1 MEQQNNLL
9 YTNEDF
15 KVLVETLQSITTHIP
30 EQTAGYVWSNYKKIS
45 GSNEN
50 QPCMCGSSA
59 NHWRKAVDTCRE
71 YIKTNSDKYNA

>member
-1 MEQQNNLL
+1 MADNL

-15 KVLVETLQSITTHIP
+15 KLLRETIQSITSHIP
-30 EQTAGYVWSNYKKIS
+30 EQQAGYVWNNYKAIS

-59 NHWRKAVDTCRE
+59 GLWRKAVDTIRE